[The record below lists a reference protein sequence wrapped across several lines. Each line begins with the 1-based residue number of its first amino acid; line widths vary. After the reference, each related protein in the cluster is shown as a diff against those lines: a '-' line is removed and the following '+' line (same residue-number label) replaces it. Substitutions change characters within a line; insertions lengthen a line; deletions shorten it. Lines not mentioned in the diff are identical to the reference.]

1 MRDEIGLYSS
11 FYFTAFRPFVADL
24 ICQQRAAGPHC
35 KAQCH
40 AAQNVGGEMHI
51 QVHPREADEP
61 GQHKSRDAEPAV
73 LQPECEGS
81 GKGGGCVSGR
91 EGLAMGPGHQCEHLR
106 PEVAGARACEQ
117 WL

>member
-1 MRDEIGLYSS
+1 M
-11 FYFTAFRPFVADL
+11 
-24 ICQQRAAGPHC
+24 QGPV
-35 KAQCH
+35 H

-73 LQPECEGS
+73 LQPERKGS

-91 EGLAMGPGHQCEHLR
+91 EGPAMGPGHQREHLR
-106 PEVAGARACEQ
+106 PEVAGRGRANSGFKAQ
-117 WL
+117 WPASI